1 MKRISYLLLAV
12 LLFLA
17 YSCKDDEADAN
28 AISTSEAAELT
39 AAAIAS
45 NSGGASGF
53 VQTSATAS
61 ATDTDNDLRSASYQK
76 ILADST
82 FSTSGTINSLD
93 SAVIGT
99 WNYWWKYKHE
109 LFVADDLLLSIIK
122 SDFEYNGAVDLPKY
136 SSSHNGLGHF
146 EYTDL
151 LTNSLVLDTI
161 WTLNGTF
168 TRNGEHTFKTTA
180 KKINSTTDIRFQDC
194 EVSTEGSRNIVSGLA
209 IVTIKGTTSDNTA
222 FEYNGTVTFLGNNTA
237 TINIDGDVYTVNTS
251 TGVVN

>member
-17 YSCKDDEADAN
+17 YSCKDEEEDTN

-53 VQTSATAS
+53 VQASATAS

-82 FSTSGTINSLD
+82 FSDSGTIS
-93 SAVIGT
+93 STSSGVIGT

-109 LFVADDLLLSIIK
+109 LFVVGDVLLSTIK

-136 SSSHNGLGHF
+136 SSSHNGVGHF

-151 LTNSLVLDTI
+151 LTGSLVLDTI

-180 KKINSTTDIRFQDC
+180 KKINSTTDIKFQDC
-194 EVSTEGSRNIVSGLA
+194 EVSTDGSRNIVSGQA
-209 IVTIKGTTSDNTA
+209 FVTIKGTTSDNRA
-222 FEYNGTVTFLGNNTA
+222 FEYNGTVTFLGDSNA
-237 TINIDGDVYTVNTS
+237 TINIDGDVYTVDIT
-251 TGVVN
+251 TGLVN